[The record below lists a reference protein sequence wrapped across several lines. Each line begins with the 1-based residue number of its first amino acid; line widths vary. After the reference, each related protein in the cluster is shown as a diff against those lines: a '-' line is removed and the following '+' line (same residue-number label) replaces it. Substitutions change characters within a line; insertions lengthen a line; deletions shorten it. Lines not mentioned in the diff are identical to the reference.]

1 MIKYYNGKIDERHTL
16 RTTVNGGRVY
26 AIQINPDGSKD
37 PVCYDDYDYDRDR
50 READVVIDATE
61 EDYRLEQIWE
71 AKYRIGKE
79 GFLAHVG
86 DIVKV
91 VKGRKFDKGL
101 VLEVI
106 NDSIYVVDG
115 TYGHKQVRYLHFKDK
130 DGNINKIIAENTK
143 IIGNKLLEELESD
156 DRHSSF
162 DDEDFDID
170 RKPRS
175 FTKGEIREELVKELK
190 GYRKSDKNVK
200 DYEKQYHEM
209 FNTNLRTMTVE
220 QLNDMITYI
229 IHCKIMADGG
239 IN

>member
-1 MIKYYNGKIDERHTL
+1 MIKYYNGEIDERHTL

-26 AIQINPDGSKD
+26 AIQINSDGSKD
-37 PVCYDDYDYDRDR
+37 PVCYDDLDYGKDR
-50 READVVIDATE
+50 READVIIDATE
-61 EDYRLEQIWE
+61 EDYKLEQIWE
-71 AKYRIGKE
+71 AKYRIGKD
-79 GFLAHVG
+79 GIIAKVG

-115 TYGHKQVRYLHFKDK
+115 TYGHKQVRYLHFKDSN
-130 DGNINKIIAENTK
+130 GNINKIIAENTK
-143 IIGNKLLEELESD
+143 IIGNKLLDEIED
-156 DRHSSF
+156 NRISSF
-162 DDEDFDID
+162 DNEDFDID

-200 DYEKQYHEM
+200 NYEKQYHEM

-220 QLNDMITYI
+220 QLDDMITYI

>member
-1 MIKYYNGKIDERHTL
+1 MIKYYNGEIDERHTL

-50 READVVIDATE
+50 READVVIDAAE

-71 AKYRIGKE
+71 AKYRIGK
-79 GFLAHVG
+79 GGTIAKVG

-106 NDSIYVVDG
+106 NNSIYVVNG
-115 TYGHKQVRYLHFKDK
+115 TYEHKQVRYLHFKDK

-156 DRHSSF
+156 NKHSSF

-170 RKPRS
+170 KKPKT
-175 FTKGEIREELVKELK
+175 FTKGEIRDELIKELK
-190 GYRKSDKNVK
+190 EYRKSDKNVK
-200 DYEKQYHEM
+200 DYEKQYHSM